1 MEIGNNLGWNS
12 AISELG
18 SNYIRSRNPVH
29 KRSKEGFVVTFQDDV
44 VVADGIG
51 EEIVGLGCIMKL
63 DSHLRAA

>member
-1 MEIGNNLGWNS
+1 MEIGNNLGRNS
-12 AISELG
+12 ALFELG

-29 KRSKEGFVVTFQDDV
+29 KRSEEGLVVTFQDDV

>member
-29 KRSKEGFVVTFQDDV
+29 KRSEEGFVVTFQDDV

-51 EEIVGLGCIMKL
+51 EGIVGPVRILKL

>member
-1 MEIGNNLGWNS
+1 MEIGYNWGRNS
-12 AISELG
+12 ALSELG
-18 SNYIRSRNPVH
+18 SIYIRSRNPVH
-29 KRSKEGFVVTFQDDV
+29 KRSEEGFVVTFQDDV

>member
-51 EEIVGLGCIMKL
+51 EEIVGPVRILKL

>member
-29 KRSKEGFVVTFQDDV
+29 KRSEEGFVVTFQDDV

-51 EEIVGLGCIMKL
+51 EEIVGPVRILKL